1 MPKTKIPGSDR
12 KPQLATANDSRMNV
26 NPYAAATVERRVFR
40 MLCTEEFYGD
50 GTMAERLGETVTD
63 VRKALKTISLDKRTP
78 NVLQIDMTFR
88 FQRGTDYI
96 PSYVD
101 PTRIDV

>member
-12 KPQLATANDSRMNV
+12 KPQLATADDNRINT
-26 NPYAAATVERRVFR
+26 NPYDAGSVERKVFNILR
-40 MLCTEEFYGD
+40 HEDFTPLWYFAKHAD
-50 GTMAERLGETVTD
+50 VSETL

-78 NVLQIDMTFR
+78 NVLQFDMDFR
-88 FQRGTDYI
+88 FQRGYDYI
-96 PSYVD
+96 AADID